1 MKIMDLLKGK
11 GRSAE
16 EISVADETVCATP
29 QITRHDIHPFKQL
42 DSYVPLSRPEDRLYL
57 ALREA
62 VPVVDAA
69 INKIVRLT
77 GGFKVKCADESVQDM
92 LDEFLRNVQVGSSCR
107 GMDAF
112 VDAYLDQLITFGT
125 AIGEI
130 VPNARRDD
138 IVALANAPLS
148 AIEIIKDENILTF
161 KLGVREGDKVTAL
174 KYQHLCLLSAL
185 RPQPGEVRGDSLLK
199 SLPFVS
205 GTLLKIF
212 NTIGTN
218 FERAGNVR
226 FAVTY
231 KPTTEMD
238 KAQAKER
245 ALAIAK
251 EWGNVMSSSVVRD
264 FVSVGDVDIK
274 VIGADNQVLDSAMP
288 VRHMLEQIVAA
299 TGIPPFMLGLS
310 WSTTETMSTQQA
322 DILTSEL
329 EAYRRTLTPV
339 ISKICKLWLNLK
351 GFCDEFEVCWENIS
365 LQDEVELAKAKLM
378 LAQAENLE
386 KGDESK

>member
-1 MKIMDLLKGK
+1 MGIMDLIKSKKKDVDSLEVGDE
-11 GRSAE
+11 AVC
-16 EISVADETVCATP
+16 SVP
-29 QITRHDIHPFKQL
+29 QIARSDIHPFKQL
-42 DSYVPLSRPEDRLYL
+42 DNYVPLSRPEDRLYL

-62 VPVVDAA
+62 VPVIDAA

-77 GGFKVKCADESVQDM
+77 GGFKVKCADEDAQKHIDR
-92 LDEFLRNVQVGSSCR
+92 FLANVKVGSVGR
-107 GMDAF
+107 GIDAF
-112 VDAYLDQLITFGT
+112 VDAYLDQLITYGT

-130 VPNARRDD
+130 VPNASRND
-138 IVALANAPLS
+138 IAALTNAPLQS
-148 AIEIIKDENILTF
+148 IEIIKDENILNF
-161 KLGVREGDKVTAL
+161 DLGVRSRDKIRRL

-205 GTLLKIF
+205 STLLKIF

-231 KPTTEMD
+231 KPAGELD

-245 ALAIAK
+245 ALSIAK
-251 EWGNVMSSSVVRD
+251 EWSNVMSSAVVRD

-274 VIGADNQVLDSAMP
+274 VIGADNQVLDSTMP
-288 VRHMLEQIVAA
+288 VRHMLEQIIAV

-310 WSTTETMSTQQA
+310 WSTTERMSAQQA

-329 EAYRRTLTPV
+329 EAYRRTLNPV

-351 GFCDEFEVCWENIS
+351 GFCDEFEICWENIS

-378 LAQAENLE
+378 LAQAENIE
-386 KGDESK
+386 KGDE